1 MQVRVIQ
8 LALSLVGRFPGRR
21 HHTQAFPGIL
31 LNLPF
36 PVRLIERLQSVIR
49 LLVLAEAEQDVRRAG
64 D

>member
-8 LALSLVGRFPGRR
+8 LALSLAGRFPGRG
-21 HHTQAFPGIL
+21 HHAQTFPGIL
-31 LNLPF
+31 FNLPF

-49 LLVLAEAEQDVRRAG
+49 LLILAEAEQDVRRAG